1 MFTDNYNKR
10 SLHEHGFSLSLREVL
25 SDMKFSTKS
34 KFTLAAVATAAL
46 VACGGGGGGSNG
58 GGVTPPSASE
68 NITVSGVAAK
78 GILVKGQVYAYKI
91 SDLTTPI
98 AGPAETDVNGNYTL
112 EVNSDEPLVIKIKVV
127 QGITKY
133 YDENNI
139 VDGEYDYIEAPED
152 LELSTFVPQAVNGA
166 VTASINPFTTAAV
179 KYVEQAIADGKPV
192 TQEVFNAAKDI
203 AKAAAHGV
211 DPFEAKPKILAEI
224 KDATADDL
232 KLMHALSGF
241 AKQSENCPKKDEDES
256 LAACQMRLLEEASK
270 EGSVEKLLSYV
281 EQQVEAGNTAL
292 QKLVEEGLDIGEFA
306 QSKVDFEEFKKEVLS
321 SPAIPKETIQQF
333 AEKFISYLKSD
344 SSLLKIY
351 DENISK
357 NYEYLLNKSTYEV
370 LEYVYSF
377 LNDCEVAQDGTI
389 SCSGNVWNAMSSN
402 TAERVTTGT
411 DKLSVETVLN
421 NNEITVSISGKAGNS
436 EIQSLTLAFSN
447 EKLAGKKWHTIAD
460 EASKIAMNSTM
471 VVKNGSTN
479 VAINYDVELE
489 AGENNIVYVDGQASL
504 TSSNGDM
511 FKGPLEADVL
521 ISDAGQVLKF
531 EIERMQFASEKGQL
545 GNQPASFA
553 LKPATYYKPANVS
566 GSGFDQFNID
576 GSISFGSV
584 ISGLEINR
592 TAADAL
598 TAKVGLGGV
607 VANLTASA
615 NGSGD
620 YCIQLDKNFCFET
633 MNMESASGRFTA
645 TVNLNSGTGTVSEGG
660 ALVGQISGGKVQLDG
675 TELSFR

>member
-1 MFTDNYNKR
+1 
-10 SLHEHGFSLSLREVL
+10 
-25 SDMKFSTKS
+25 MKFSTKS

-78 GILVKGQVYAYKI
+78 GILVGGQVYAYKI
-91 SDLTTPI
+91 SDLENPI
-98 AGPAETDVNGNYTL
+98 AGPVTTGEDGSYTL

-127 QGITKY
+127 EGTEY
-133 YDENNI
+133 FDENEI
-139 VDGEYDYIEAPED
+139 DPDTKDYKRKPAPKD
-152 LELSTFVPQAVNGA
+152 LELSSFVPQAVNGT
-166 VTASINPFTTAAV
+166 VSASVNPFTTAAV

-192 TQEVFNAAKDI
+192 TPEIFEAATSI
-203 AKAAAHGV
+203 AKSAAQGV
-211 DPFEAKPKILAEI
+211 DPFVAKPKTLTQIRENG
-224 KDATADDL
+224 ATADDL
-232 KLMHALSGF
+232 KLMNALGGF
-241 AKQSENCPKKDEDES
+241 AKLSENCPTQAQET
-256 LAACQMRLLEEASK
+256 AVACQMRLLEEASK
-270 EGSVEKLLSYV
+270 EGSVEKLVAYI
-281 EQQVEAGNTAL
+281 EQQVETGNAVLQNLIENNSAL
-292 QKLVEEGLDIGEFA
+292 LGDKVNDFA
-306 QSKVDFEEFKKEVLS
+306 QSKVNFEELKKEVIS
-321 SPAIPKETIQQF
+321 SPAIPKETIQEF

-377 LNDCEVAQDGTI
+377 LNECEVAQDGTI
-389 SCSGNVWNAMSSN
+389 SCTGNVWSAMSSN

-421 NNEITVSISGKAGNS
+421 NNVITVAISGKAGNA

-447 EKLAGKKWHTIAD
+447 EKLAGKKWHTVAD
-460 EASKIAMNSTM
+460 ETRKIAMNSTM
-471 VVKNGSTN
+471 VVKNGSTS
-479 VAINYDVELE
+479 VAINYVVDLE
-489 AGENNIVYVDGQASL
+489 AAEDNVVYVDGQASL
-504 TSSNGDM
+504 TSSNGDK
-511 FKGPLEADVL
+511 FEGPIEADVL

-531 EIERMQFASEKGQL
+531 EIERMQFTSEEGQL